1 MFREKNTPENSKDAI
16 FFRIGY
22 NTHLHISTTEHKK
35 GLFLDYTSCLSLV
48 GRDQPPLCTLQ
59 VTASEIT

>member
-1 MFREKNTPENSKDAI
+1 MYREKDTSENSKDAI
-16 FFRIGY
+16 SFRIGY
-22 NTHLHISTTEHKK
+22 NTHLQISTAEHKK

-48 GRDQPPLCTLQ
+48 GRDQPPPCTLL